1 MREPIERIVCLTE
14 EPTEILHLL
23 GEGRRVVGISAWT
36 CRPPEAREQAPV
48 VSAFVSGSVDKI
60 HALEPDLVI
69 GFSDVQA
76 DYAAELIRSGLQVL
90 IFNQR
95 SIDEILAVIR
105 TIGRL
110 VDRGREADEL
120 AQTYAARLAQLRTRT
135 AAWPRRPRVYFEE
148 WPDPMLT
155 TIRWVSELIDVAGG
169 ENVFAARSL
178 GSKAEERVVTTE
190 EICRAAPE
198 VMLAS
203 WCGKPVAWD
212 EVRARSGFD
221 TLPAIRNERLHEIPA
236 ATILQPGPGALTDGL
251 DQLIAVLEP
260 VAHAGASRE

>member
-1 MREPIERIVCLTE
+1 MREPVERIVCLTE

-23 GEGRRVVGISAWT
+23 GEGQRVVGISAWT

-76 DYAAELIRSGLQVL
+76 DYAAELIRAGLQVL

-95 SIDEILAVIR
+95 SLDEILAVIR

-110 VDRGREADEL
+110 VGRASEADAL
-120 AQTYAARLAQLRTRT
+120 AQKYATRLAGIRARTS
-135 AAWPRRPRVYFEE
+135 AWPRRPRVYFEE

-169 ENVFAARSL
+169 ENVFATRSL
-178 GSKAEERVVTTE
+178 GGKAEERVVSAE
-190 EICRAAPE
+190 EVCRAAPD
-198 VMLAS
+198 VILAS
-203 WCGKPVAWD
+203 WCGKPVVWED
-212 EVRARSGFD
+212 VRTRPGFD
-221 TLPAIRNERLHEIPA
+221 ALPAVRDENLHEIPSE
-236 ATILQPGPGALTDGL
+236 TILQPGPGALTDGL

-260 VAHAGASRE
+260 VAHANRHSG